1 MSQLIVVGIDSS
13 ACCQRSVEYAAESAK
28 AAGARL
34 LLVHVIEWSPYSFST
49 AMENEVRHKRR
60 EEELARAQAQ
70 LIDPVQADLKAKGLE
85 VEGVVLHGHPAQTLA
100 EIAEE
105 RGAGSIVIGRKG
117 TSKLKAQLF
126 GSVPGTLVQIASVA
140 VTVVP

>member
-13 ACCQRSVEYAAESAK
+13 ACCQRSVEYAAKAAE

-49 AMENEVRHKRR
+49 AQENEVRHKRR
-60 EEELARAQAQ
+60 EEELARAHSQ
-70 LIDPVQADLKAKGLE
+70 LIDPVLVDLKARGLE
-85 VEGVVLHGHPAQTLA
+85 VEGMATHGHPAQALA
-100 EIAEE
+100 EVAAEK
-105 RGAGSIVIGRKG
+105 GASNIVIGRKG
-117 TSKLKAQLF
+117 TSRLKAQLF
-126 GSVPGTLVQIASVA
+126 GSVPSTLVQVSETP